1 MAIVRWDPYKDLMS
15 LRERFDRFF
24 EDLLPAEREL
34 FEGEWSPR
42 ADIRETEKAMV
53 IDAELPGVQ
62 DKDIDISVQGNT
74 LILRGEREREKD
86 TKKENYHRIERSY
99 GSFYR
104 SFMLPSYVDFNRIE
118 AKHVDGLLRITI
130 PKKAELKPKKVKVL
144 PRTEAKK

>member
-1 MAIVRWDPYKDLMS
+1 MAIVRWDPFKDLVS

-42 ADIRETEKAMV
+42 ADIHETDKAMV

-62 DKDIDISVQGNT
+62 DKDIDISVQGNN
-74 LILRGEREREKD
+74 LILKGERERERD
-86 TKKENYHRIERSY
+86 AKKENFHRIERSY

-104 SFMLPSYVDFNRIE
+104 SFMLPTYVDLDHIE

-130 PKKAELKPKKVKVL
+130 PKKPELKPRKVKVL
-144 PRTEAKK
+144 PRPEPKK